1 MKGWRIT
8 LLSFPSQWTSWW
20 SLDRLITG
28 FVGFTAFSSAAW
40 GILSINAYIVLQVEA
55 FLLYRVTFM
64 WVFTKKDLSWSVR
77 ERMPSMRCNWAIRSS
92 VCCVAASLVSI
103 VSIAKLIQTIVSSSS
118 PPPQLINRSG
128 KSNEF
133 VEQYF
138 TLSFRWRKSG
148 AFEGNWGLNLKLNW
162 AILTIEQKWLKWERL
177 RKRKREAPQKERILW
192 WIRSSLPRDIIIN
205 LFSRIAWWSFEKV
218 LTMDIALHWFWNRLT
233 LFGHID

>member
-1 MKGWRIT
+1 
-8 LLSFPSQWTSWW
+8 
-20 SLDRLITG
+20 
-28 FVGFTAFSSAAW
+28 
-40 GILSINAYIVLQVEA
+40 
-55 FLLYRVTFM
+55 M

-92 VCCVAASLVSI
+92 VCCVAASI

-118 PPPQLINRSG
+118 PPPQLIDRSG
-128 KSNEF
+128 KSMEF
-133 VEQYF
+133 VQQYF

-177 RKRKREAPQKERILW
+177 RKRKREGPQKERILW

-205 LFSRIAWWSFEKV
+205 LFSRTAWWSFWKGFDDGYCSPLILKQSHSV
-218 LTMDIALHWFWNRLT
+218 WSYWLTGPFHWSQISPLSQIGRGKLQKQHWCVS
-233 LFGHID
+233 I